1 MLSAKLLQKFAP
13 FNELPPTYLKEA
25 LKHCELRNYLKGEMF
40 LKRNRKDQCR
50 TFLVEGRVDLISTDF
65 STETVDSLS
74 EKRMMALNP
83 EGVRVSA
90 IAKSPV
96 VEVIQIDADE
106 LNRIVA
112 WNDSHF
118 EETAYADGLI
128 EFEHTETAV
137 PVGEVEE
144 ITEKRQDWMS
154 SLVQSPL
161 FHKIPLPQV
170 QELFRRFE
178 TIEAVAGE
186 MIVQEG
192 EAGDYFYVIASGR
205 AKLFS
210 SVRKSEL
217 SLEPGTF
224 FGEEALLGDT
234 LRNASIQMVSD
245 GLIKRLSKHDFAA
258 LLKSP
263 VLDYISEPAVKKLQ
277 QPYRLL
283 DVKMPIE
290 FRVYHKPGSLNV
302 PLTRL
307 RTALCD
313 LPKDPVYIIPD
324 DAGGRA
330 DIAAH
335 LLCQAGFQA
344 KILRS
349 PKIEEAVPEGASH

>member
-25 LKHCELRNYLKGEMF
+25 LKYCELRSYLKGDMF
-40 LKRNRKDQCR
+40 LKRNRNDQPR
-50 TFLVEGRVDLISTDF
+50 TFLVEGRVDLIAADF

-74 EKRMMALNP
+74 EKRMLALNP

-96 VEVIQIDADE
+96 VEVIQIDAEE

-112 WNDSHF
+112 WNDSSY
-118 EETAYADGLI
+118 EELPYSESAI
-128 EFEHTETAV
+128 EFDHSEAMV

-144 ITEKRQDWMS
+144 ITDKRQDWMS

-161 FHKIPLPQV
+161 FHRIPLPQV

-178 TIEAVAGE
+178 TFEAVANDL
-186 MIVQEG
+186 IIKEG
-192 EAGDYFYVIASGR
+192 EQGDCFYVLASGR
-205 AKLFS
+205 AKVFS
-210 SVRKSEL
+210 SVRKREIE
-217 SLEPGTF
+217 LEPGSF

-234 LRNASIQMVSD
+234 LRNASVKMISD
-245 GLIKRLSKHDFAA
+245 GLVKKLNKHDFAA

-307 RTALCD
+307 RTAMYD
-313 LPKDPVYIIPD
+313 LPKDPMYIIPD

-335 LLCQAGFQA
+335 LLCQAGFDA
-344 KILRS
+344 KILKS
-349 PKIEEAVPEGASH
+349 PKVEESLKEEA